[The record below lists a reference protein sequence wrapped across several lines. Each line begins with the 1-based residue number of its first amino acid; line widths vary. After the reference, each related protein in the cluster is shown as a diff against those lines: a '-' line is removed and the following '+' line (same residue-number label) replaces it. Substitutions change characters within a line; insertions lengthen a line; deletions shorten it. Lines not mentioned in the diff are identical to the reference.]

1 MDSDGRLTKDRVV
14 FQPAEAEQEWIML
27 YMEDY
32 RYGSAVQIQTVTA
45 GDGQYVQYTKAYY
58 LIDKEG
64 ETSLGM
70 SESRLDADR
79 MQ

>member
-1 MDSDGRLTKDRVV
+1 
-14 FQPAEAEQEWIML
+14 
-27 YMEDY
+27 MEDY